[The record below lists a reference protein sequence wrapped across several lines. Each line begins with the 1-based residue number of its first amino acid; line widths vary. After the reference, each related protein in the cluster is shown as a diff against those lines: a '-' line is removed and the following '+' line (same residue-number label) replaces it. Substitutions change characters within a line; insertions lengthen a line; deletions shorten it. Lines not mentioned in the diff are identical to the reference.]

1 MGGHRGNPRP
11 ESRRERNRLLRTIAM
26 GLLVFAIGAGLAMWF
41 LPEWKTGPFRDDAFY
56 RQRFEE
62 VAARGGFHLEP
73 GEPRV
78 RLASWATQYKLIYQ
92 LIGERAAGWMTASHS
107 AIPVEVRHGVT
118 DAHRKSGQLFVL
130 FTADGQPWG
139 LALWPR
145 KITELPT
152 AVGRKSHAVVE
163 LSRPLLRP
171 GERLGTSRE
180 IQPGGV
186 LHSVTW
192 EVILI
197 EGPDRVPQ
205 QFVGAATG
213 ALWVHRAPR
222 HLPGTRIRELDRLL
236 TRSTTFSSGFLA
248 PLLLLAGGALFL
260 ALLARDQMGAAI
272 GAVLAVASLTTASLT
287 PNWYFGL
294 WVFGLGAISWMFLTV
309 FVLWSSGESLLRSQR
324 FDFTTSLDTLR
335 AGRLGPRG
343 GRALLAGCGYGA
355 GLAGLCL
362 GLAALAVA
370 LPGVSPTLPVP
381 DLPVFRPDGGLVGEG
396 ILLAATTALAF
407 AVTSRFL
414 APRWAPWAAALLAA
428 PLVPVY
434 LLPHAASWAAQAL
447 GAAVLVEALRRRG
460 LAALLVA
467 AVVSTLLPA
476 ALWSAL
482 HLPFLAGSFAATAA
496 PVAAFVGLGLW
507 GLGRPAE
514 NDAAARPPRFVR
526 RLEER
531 RRRRYETDLLA
542 RMQAGMLPER
552 IAAPPGYEVAARAIL
567 SKGIGG
573 NLYDALRDSGGG
585 FWVVSGDVAGSGLA
599 CSIAQAMIKA
609 ALHSLVSPDLPPSEV
624 LAQTSTVLRGV
635 DPQRN
640 LAGVALVRIEP
651 ESGECRLANA
661 GHPAPLRVIGSE
673 VYELELTGPL
683 LGEPTGEEGDRP
695 YRDLAFALPPGGLLL
710 LLSETL
716 FDEQDR
722 KRIPFGMERVR
733 AALRASAGRPAEEVL
748 DGLLKSWRR
757 HLGTAELTDD
767 TTVVVVRRL
776 PREQLRG

>member
-11 ESRRERNRLLRTIAM
+11 ESRRERNRLLRTIAA
-26 GLLVFAIGAGLAMWF
+26 GLLVFAIGAALAMWF
-41 LPEWKTGPFRDDAFY
+41 LPEWKTGPFRDEAFY
-56 RQRFEE
+56 RARFEA
-62 VAARGGFHLEP
+62 VAARGGFKLEP

-78 RLASWATQYKLIYQ
+78 RLASWSTEYKLIYQ
-92 LIGERAAGWMTASHS
+92 LAGERGDDWLTASRS
-107 AIPVEVRHGVT
+107 AFPVEVRHRVT
-118 DAHRKSGQLFVL
+118 DAHRKSGLLFVL

-139 LALWPR
+139 LALWPSR
-145 KITELPT
+145 FTDM
-152 AVGRKSHAVVE
+152 AASVSRKSHALVE

-171 GERLGTSRE
+171 GETLGAVRE

-186 LHSVTW
+186 LHNVTW
-192 EVILI
+192 EVIPI

-205 QFVGAATG
+205 QFVGATTG

-222 HLPGTRIRELDRLL
+222 HPPGTGRVVERLL
-236 TRSTTFSSGFLA
+236 TRSTAFSSSFLA

-272 GAVLAVASLTTASLT
+272 GAVVALACLTTASFAPT
-287 PNWYFGL
+287 WYFGF
-294 WVFGLGAISWMFLTV
+294 WIIGLGAIVWLALTV

-343 GRALLAGCGYGA
+343 GRALLAGFGYGA
-355 GLAGLCL
+355 AVAGLCL

-381 DLPVFRPDGGLVGEG
+381 NLPVARPDGGLMGKG
-396 ILLAATTALAF
+396 LLLAAGTALAV
-407 AVTSRFL
+407 ALASRFL
-414 APRWAPWAAALLAA
+414 APRWARWAAALLVA
-428 PLVPVY
+428 PLVPLCLMPY
-434 LLPHAASWAAQAL
+434 AASWAAQAL

-476 ALWSAL
+476 ALWSAF
-482 HLPFLAGSFAATAA
+482 HLPFLAGSFAATAG

-552 IAAPPGYEVAARAIL
+552 IASPPGYEVAARAIL

-673 VYELELTGPL
+673 VYELGPAGPM
-683 LGEPTGEEGDRP
+683 LGEPAGEEGDRP
-695 YRDLAFALPPGGLLL
+695 YRDLVFALPPGGLLL
-710 LLSETL
+710 LVSETI

-722 KRIPFGMERVR
+722 KRVPFGMERAR
-733 AALRASAGRPAEEVL
+733 AALRASAGGTAEEVL

-757 HLGTAELTDD
+757 HLGAAELTDD

-776 PREQLRG
+776 PREQRRG